1 MRMPYGAL
9 TEIILGVLGERFD
22 WLTSMEVYR
31 AVIASPRF
39 ALLPPGVDTT
49 AAVVRM
55 ALTQLRRRRA
65 VQRRGTSRFSEWSA
79 LGVPGAEQIDHL
91 KRAGGVD
98 TPKDDSHVISF
109 RTTSAIK
116 RMLERWARITMMPL
130 PTLIRQIAVYEAMRW
145 IVATQNTPVR
155 LVPGTPVF
163 RTTRPPIAPNG
174 AGLEYTI
181 EFMADGE
188 ERVWVTDLV
197 ENLPPTVAPDGHGFV
212 IDIVG
217 HPVVNLLVRSGGV
230 TWPAAH
236 QLASERNL
244 SGEIMSREV
253 STSRKIAEVRL
264 DGTLGVRS
272 PGTWRSRKS
281 RSPTTPSAAGSS
293 SSASP
298 PRPPD
303 GTTATSPS
311 PVPPSTPGS
320 TTTTGV
326 G

>member
-9 TEIILGVLGERFD
+9 TEIVLGVLGERFD
-22 WLTSMEVYR
+22 WITAMEVYR
-31 AVIASPRF
+31 AVLASPRF
-39 ALLPPGVDTT
+39 AMLPPGVDTT
-49 AAVVRM
+49 AATVRVT
-55 ALTQLRRRRA
+55 LLDLRRRKA
-65 VQRRGTSRFSEWSA
+65 VQRRGTPSLSEWAA
-79 LGVPGAEQIDHL
+79 LGVPGADQIDHL
-91 KRAGGVD
+91 KRGRND
-98 TPKDDSHVISF
+98 TGAKEDSHLIAF

-155 LVPGTPVF
+155 LVPGVPVF
-163 RTTRPPIAPNG
+163 RTTRAPIAPNG
-174 AGLEYTI
+174 AGLEYKI

-188 ERVWVTDLV
+188 ERVWVTDFV

-230 TWPAAH
+230 TWPPAH
-236 QLASERNL
+236 QLASERNV
-244 SGEIMSREV
+244 SGEVMSREV
-253 STSRKIAEVRL
+253 STSRKVAEVRL

-298 PRPPD
+298 PQPPG
-303 GTTATSPS
+303 GTTETSPS
-311 PVPPSTPGS
+311 PAPPSTPGS
-320 TTTTGV
+320 TTTTG
-326 G
+326 GG